1 MLRQC
6 LYCERSILCQYD
18 LEGNLHFYNSRGDR
32 IENCPNCGAV
42 LSILQTTTTEERK
55 VISEPKNAA

>member
-6 LYCERSILCQYD
+6 LYCGRGILCQYD

-32 IENCPNCGAV
+32 IKNCPNCGAA
-42 LSILQTTTTEERK
+42 LSVLQTNTTEVRK
-55 VISEPKNAA
+55 VTSEQKNAA